1 MLERT
6 TQAALP
12 PPPSLPLEP
21 RTTPSERPAR
31 SQLLEQIAKL
41 ESELGQLFVSAF
53 PRQGLEYG
61 VRHCAGCARSASPRQ
76 QGGPRLLTLAELEA
90 LRDELAERLR
100 HVRLTLS
107 ERTYV
112 EECRRREI
120 EEMLLNPEEHKWKRI
135 SNEDIG
141 ERGCKHWH
149 VRPRAGLVG
158 MLLGWWRVVISS
170 GCPLAGGSGS
180 APRPQ
185 PTQGI

>member
-1 MLERT
+1 MPDVLERT
-6 TQAALP
+6 TQAAL

-31 SQLLEQIAKL
+31 SQLLKQIAKL

-61 VRHCAGCARSASPRQ
+61 VRSR
-76 QGGPRLLTLAELEA
+76 GGPRLLTLAELEA
-90 LRDELAERLR
+90 LRDELAERLQ

-120 EEMLLNPEEHKWKRI
+120 EEMLLYPEEHKWKRI

-149 VRPRAGLVG
+149 VRPRAGLLG
-158 MLLGWWRVVISS
+158 MLMGWWRVVVSS
-170 GCPLAGGSGS
+170 GCP
-180 APRPQ
+180 
-185 PTQGI
+185 